1 MPKYILILL
10 ALAGA
15 YLLFG
20 QSANLQSVLNVAKQQ
35 LQNPFI
41 QGVVVG
47 AGAVFFLTRRS
58 R

>member
-1 MPKYILILL
+1 MPKYILIFL
-10 ALAGA
+10 ALAGVL
-15 YLLFG
+15 YWLN
-20 QSANLQSVLNVAKQQ
+20 QSGNLQTVLNVAKQQ

-47 AGAVFFLTRRS
+47 AGAVFILTRRS